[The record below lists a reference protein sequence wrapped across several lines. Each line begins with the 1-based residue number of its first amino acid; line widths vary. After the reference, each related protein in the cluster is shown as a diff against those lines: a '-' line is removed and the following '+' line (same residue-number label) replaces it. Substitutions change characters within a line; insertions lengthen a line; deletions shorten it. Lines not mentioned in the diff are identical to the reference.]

1 MDELIIKLNNDYEI
15 EIDRLNYTLKKRYIN
30 KKGNPD
36 VRVCGYF
43 GNIRQCMMKYL
54 EECQI
59 DNKSTEGMTMLEYV
73 KMVEQSNLNAISA
86 LYGVLDGFPV
96 K

>member
-54 EECQI
+54 E
-59 DNKSTEGMTMLEYV
+59 
-73 KMVEQSNLNAISA
+73 
-86 LYGVLDGFPV
+86 
-96 K
+96 

>member
-30 KKGNPD
+30 KKGKQD

-43 GNIRQCMMKYL
+43 GNIRQCMEKYL
-54 EECQI
+54 AECQI
-59 DNKSTEGMTMLEYV
+59 DFWGSEGMTMLEYV
-73 KMVEQSNLNAISA
+73 KMVERSNVNAISA
-86 LYGVLDGFPV
+86 LYGVLDRFPI

>member
-1 MDELIIKLNNDYEI
+1 MNDLIIKLNNDYEI

-54 EECQI
+54 EECQF
-59 DNKSTEGMTMLEYV
+59 DNKSTESMTMLEYV
-73 KMVEQSNLNAISA
+73 KMVERSNVNAISA
-86 LYGVLDGFPV
+86 LYGVLDRFSV